1 MGKWQVLIS
10 STGLIIT
17 QFVHEIVFHI
27 REVFIKSLISF
38 NFQTEVQ
45 DLPVCFGISIEGW
58 T

>member
-17 QFVHEIVFHI
+17 RFVREIVFHI
-27 REVFIKSLISF
+27 HEVFIKSLISF
-38 NFQTEVQ
+38 NFQTKVQ
-45 DLPVCFGISIEGW
+45 DLPVCFGINIEDW